1 MNLYHLQNGSD
12 IRGTAIETENE
23 PITLTNE
30 IAGLFAKGFVT
41 YLKNH
46 FHKETLCIAVGHD
59 SRLSAE
65 SLKKSIIENM
75 VELGVQVYDTHLSS
89 TPSMFCS
96 TQFENYQCDG
106 AIMIT
111 ASHLPFQR
119 NGMKFFDRNGGLNK
133 ADIKEIISYAVE
145 DNFTAHEG
153 GKVISRDLITDY
165 ASFLRNLICERVNHP
180 THYEKPLTGL
190 KIVVDAGNG
199 SGGFYVNKVLEPLGA
214 NCEGSQFLNPD
225 GSFPNHIPNPEDKK
239 AMASIRNAVLKNK
252 ADLGI
257 IFDTDVDRSSAVDQY
272 GNPISRN
279 AIVALAAALV
289 HKKHPGTAIVT
300 DSTTSDELH
309 DFLENELHVKH
320 LRYRR
325 GYKNVINKAIELNE
339 QGIDCQLA
347 IETSGHA
354 AFKENFFLDDGAYLA
369 TLIVIEAALMH
380 QNGQSIDQLIASLKH
395 PLEAKEVRIPIL
407 CDDFQDYGS
416 DVLQTLIEYAQT
428 NDTFLVANDNHE
440 GIRVSF
446 DKDHGNGWFL
456 LRQSLHDPILP
467 INVESKE
474 EGGCKKILASLYEV
488 LQDFQALDLR
498 PLKKEIE

>member
-12 IRGTAIETENE
+12 IRGTAIETESE
-23 PITLTNE
+23 PITLTSE
-30 IAGLFAKGFVT
+30 IAGLFAKGFVC
-41 YLKNH
+41 YLQKH

-65 SLKKSIIENM
+65 SLKKSIIDAM
-75 VELGVQVYDTHLSS
+75 VEMGVRVFDTHLSS
-89 TPSMFCS
+89 TPSMFLS
-96 TQFENYQCDG
+96 TQFEDYACDG

-133 ADIKEIISYAVE
+133 ADIKEIITYADENSFEPAAGGSCE
-145 DNFTAHEG
+145 D
-153 GKVISRDLITDY
+153 RDLIEDY
-165 ASFLRNLICERVNHP
+165 AHFLRKLICERVNHP
-180 THYEKPLTGL
+180 EHYDTPLEGL

-199 SGGFYVNKVLEPLGA
+199 SGGFYVSHVLVPLGA
-214 NCEGSQFLNPD
+214 DCTGSQFLNPD

-239 AMASIRNAVLKNK
+239 AMASIRSAVLKHQ

-257 IFDTDVDRSSAVDQY
+257 IFDTDVDRSSAVDRH
-272 GNPISRN
+272 GNAISRN

-289 HKKHPGTAIVT
+289 NESHPGTTVVT

-309 DFLENELHVKH
+309 DFLEDTLKVRH

-325 GYKNVINKAIELNE
+325 GYKNVINKAMELNE
-339 QGIDCQLA
+339 SGIDCQLA

-354 AFKENFFLDDGAYLA
+354 AFKENYFLDDGAYLA
-369 TLIVIEAALMH
+369 TLIVVKAALL
-380 QNGQSIDQLIASLKH
+380 NLEKRTIDELISELKH
-395 PLEAKEVRIPIL
+395 PLEAKEVRLPIL

-416 DVLQTLIEYAQT
+416 DVLNSVIAYA
-428 NDTFLVANDNHE
+428 DSCPFFLPADDNHE

-446 DKDHGNGWFL
+446 DAEHGNGWFL

-474 EGGCKKILASLYEV
+474 AGGCQKILAYLYEV
-488 LQDFQALDLR
+488 LSEFSSLDLT
-498 PLKKEIE
+498 PLKKEL

>member
-12 IRGTAIETENE
+12 IRGTAIETESE
-23 PITLTNE
+23 AVTLTSE

-41 YLKNH
+41 YLRKH
-46 FHKETLCIAVGHD
+46 FNKENICVAVGHD

-65 SLKKSIIENM
+65 TLKRSIIENM
-75 VELGVQVYDTHLSS
+75 VELGVQVFDTHLSS

-96 TQFENYQCDG
+96 TQFEAYSCDG

-133 ADIKEIISYAVE
+133 ADIKEIITYAVE
-145 DNFTAHEG
+145 NNFTSKAG
-153 GKVISRDLITDY
+153 GSVAERDLISDY
-165 ASFLRNLICERVNHP
+165 ALFLRNLICERVNHP
-180 THYEKPLTGL
+180 TNYNQPLSGL
-190 KIVVDAGNG
+190 HIVVDAGNG
-199 SGGFYVNKVLEPLGA
+199 SGGFYVSKVLEPLGA

-239 AMASIRNAVLKNK
+239 AMASIRSAVLKNN

-257 IFDTDVDRSSAVDQY
+257 IFDTDVDRSSAVDKY

-325 GYKNVINKAIELNE
+325 GYKNVINKAMELNE

-380 QNGQSIDQLIASLKH
+380 QQGQSIDQLIANLKH

-416 DVLQTLIEYAQT
+416 DVLETLFEYAKN
-428 NDTFLVANDNHE
+428 NDTFLVADDNYE

-446 DKDHGNGWFL
+446 DENHGNGWFL

-467 INVESKE
+467 INVESKD
-474 EGGCKKILASLYEV
+474 EGGCKIILAALYEV
-488 LQDFQALDLR
+488 LQDFNSLDLR
-498 PLKKEIE
+498 PLKKEI